1 MTNWLKI
8 FLAFYI
14 LVGQPALLGWM
25 LDNYN
30 LYKLAWLNAWVFLIS
45 WLISALFKSS
55 KNKSDNEN
63 KVKLVEKSEEKV
75 SRIENDNWV
84 AIVEV
89 AKKEVVVETNN
100 DENNESLIENTE
112 EKIEDKSEEKTSD
125 RPMRENVTIPKIVQ
139 PLSWHSTQTSKKKK
153 KEVKWG
159 QRLIFFLT
167 LGVAAVVAWT
177 LWEFLENWWIA
188 IALFLGRILYL
199 VIGKLFDVNGFYN
212 AKKLFTNWLYI
223 ILILAWIGYGVY
235 ATQDNSSF
243 NLVKDKAVSYIK
255 DRFNSEK
262 GSRFGTWNE
271 IYVFEWTWEVI
282 ADTWTEVE
290 PLDVITWTIEN
301 NTWINN
307 TNTWI
312 VENPQPVVNV
322 QSESSPE
329 PEVKAEPETSQ
340 PAVTAESE
348 AETITTDNPNR
359 EVTWWETIKHLLKWY
374 KLSSKT
380 DKSFVY
386 VAKSNEL
393 YPYFK
398 TAQEKAMIWF
408 DVNPSKRISCETY
421 MSLKWILEW
430 WNVNIYDKSQTRIIY
445 WNKANE
451 LGKTNWCARWAFVKV
466 KNL

>member
-1 MTNWLKI
+1 MTNWLKL

-25 LDNYN
+25 LDNCN

-45 WLISALFKSS
+45 WLISTLLKSS
-55 KNKSDNEN
+55 NNMSDNEN

-75 SRIENDNWV
+75 SRIENDNGV
-84 AIVEV
+84 SIVEV
-89 AKKEVVVETNN
+89 AKKEVAAETNN
-100 DENNESLIENTE
+100 DESNKSLIENKD
-112 EKIEDKSEEKTSD
+112 EKMGDKSEEKASD

-139 PLSWHSTQTSKKKK
+139 PLSWHSASTNKKKK
-153 KEVKWG
+153 KELKRG

-167 LGVAAVVAWT
+167 LGLAVVIAWT
-177 LWEFLENWWIA
+177 LWEFLESWWMA
-188 IALFLGRILYL
+188 IALFLWRILYL
-199 VIGKLFDVNGFYN
+199 VIWKLFDVNWFYN
-212 AKKLFTNWLYI
+212 AKKLFTNWSYI

-235 ATQDNSSF
+235 AMQNDNSF
-243 NLVKDKAVSYIK
+243 NLIKNKVASYMENL
-255 DRFNSEK
+255 FNSK
-262 GSRFGTWNE
+262 KASRFGTWEE

-282 ADTWTEVE
+282 VNTWTEIE
-290 PLDVITWTIEN
+290 ALDTTWATEN
-301 NTWINN
+301 NIWNDNVNTWIIED
-307 TNTWI
+307 TQT
-312 VENPQPVVNV
+312 VVNV
-322 QSESSPE
+322 EPE
-329 PEVKAEPETSQ
+329 ITEQPEVKSEIETLQ
-340 PAVTAESE
+340 PTFSADSE
-348 AETITTDNPNR
+348 ASAPTTDNPNR
-359 EVTWWETIKHLLKWY
+359 EVTWWEAIKHLLQWY
-374 KLSSKT
+374 KLSTKT
-380 DKSFVY
+380 DKTFVY

-430 WNVNIYDKSQTRIIY
+430 WSVNIYDKSQTRIIY

-451 LGKTNWCARWAFVKV
+451 LGKTNWCAKWAFVKV